1 VTFNRRSF
9 VIAAAMLAIAGSI
22 SPSFAAAQGT
32 GDPKATVQA
41 FYDTLEETMKQ
52 GEELGFD
59 GRYKKLDPVIH
70 QTFDVPVMAK
80 IAIGTEWTV
89 FTADEKTR
97 MLDAFGRY
105 MVTTYAARFKSYKGQ
120 KFEVGE
126 VKQPA
131 ENRTLVETKLIRS
144 NGDPVALNY
153 LFRPDVDGHEDHR
166 HGVAAAADGR
176 QDRQPAAIL
185 HADVKDQE
193 IRLIR
198 LQTREGFIHRASAE
212 DDVMAVRTQELH
224 HAVKEDRVIVD
235 YCYLSHHVCDLC
247 NDKGNLMDISEFM
260 LKLWK

>member
-153 LFRPDVDGHEDHR
+153 LFRPD
-166 HGVAAAADGR
+166 ADGTWKIIDIYLSGAISEMAR
-176 QDRQPAAIL
+176 MRSDFSATVTSGGANALIAAL
-185 HADVKDQE
+185 EK
-193 IRLIR
+193 
-198 LQTREGFIHRASAE
+198 
-212 DDVMAVRTQELH
+212 
-224 HAVKEDRVIVD
+224 KIVD
-235 YCYLSHHVCDLC
+235 I
-247 NDKGNLMDISEFM
+247 KAEPEQ
-260 LKLWK
+260 